1 MTQEITL
8 ETLLPYTDFMTDVEL
23 LRFTDYLG
31 NREPF
36 APFTHEEIEALEERK
51 ERYFHQQEIQEE
63 KFKNYL
69 QEAWNYIKERII
81 STKK

>member
-23 LRFTDYLG
+23 LRFEDYLG

-51 ERYFHQQEIQEE
+51 ERYFQKVKQKHQE
-63 KFKNYL
+63 KFKNDL
-69 QEAWNYIKERII
+69 QEVWNYIKEGIN
-81 STKK
+81 KK